1 MISWPWLAGLRIPLR
16 VGWIYMPFVNLVSAD
31 KQWRQRQGATIWP
44 LKYYKIEPSF
54 SCKFVSLSSRCFTD
68 RQEHSNDVRAYL
80 WRRLIYRDA
89 NRTALCFQ
97 NVLGSYSNL
106 PWAQS
111 LPLRE
116 RDKGRT
122 TKSKQRTERT
132 WSGKKEQC
140 RRRKTKKAGASTSP
154 SATWWT
160 TLSRSKYKINWFFL
174 WLTSNKMF
182 KCSNV

>member
-1 MISWPWLAGLRIPLR
+1 MRCIGKKTTLTEGGYFWGLSRIVRVLWLADWR
-16 VGWIYMPFVNLVSAD
+16 VYVYFAHVLFKYICVSGRTVQTRRYNLTTQVLQTSQVSRA
-31 KQWRQRQGATIWP
+31 
-44 LKYYKIEPSF
+44 
-54 SCKFVSLSSRCFTD
+54 SLYLIHPGRCFTG
-68 RQEHSNDVRAYL
+68 RQEHSNDVRVCL

-89 NRTALCFQ
+89 DRTALCFQ

-132 WSGKKEQC
+132 WSG
-140 RRRKTKKAGASTSP
+140 
-154 SATWWT
+154 
-160 TLSRSKYKINWFFL
+160 
-174 WLTSNKMF
+174 
-182 KCSNV
+182 